1 MLQSHQNIS
10 VTTANS
16 AIQLGPSDIQLTA
29 DRLNIET
36 GSAAGSE
43 QTPLLTATEEELIVH
58 SSLVQA
64 GGPQGVTFEGDVVT
78 QEMRAQGEEQLI
90 VEAPAGTLH
99 LSGKTGSIVRSE
111 NGHIDI
117 VATEQL
123 TLSAQMV
130 RIQKIN
136 MKKIYALVANIKITT
151 LHVCT
156 CM

>member
-58 SSLVQA
+58 SSLVRA

-117 VATEQL
+117 VATERL

-130 RIQKIN
+130 RVQKLN

-151 LHVCT
+151 LHIRS
-156 CM
+156 